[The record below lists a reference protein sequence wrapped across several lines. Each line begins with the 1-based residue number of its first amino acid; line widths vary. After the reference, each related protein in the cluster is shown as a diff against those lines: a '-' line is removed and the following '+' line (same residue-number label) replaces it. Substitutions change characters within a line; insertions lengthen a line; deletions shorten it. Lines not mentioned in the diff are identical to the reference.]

1 MATFAWVFSSRIA
14 FVFGFIYGV
23 TYEQNAVIYT
33 YIRINKYIYK
43 YIFLQKDTYS
53 IDKTVKIGIWWI
65 KPVVD
70 IHFRSFV
77 FYYIM
82 GVPELS

>member
-43 YIFLQKDTYS
+43 YIFLQKH

-82 GVPELS
+82 GVAELS